1 MLNLLGLINME
12 EAKRRRPNAV
22 GVNPCAEILLDSK
35 GVCNLTTI
43 NIKAFVKEDS
53 EGNKYLD
60 KEGLLDAQR
69 LSARIGVR
77 MTLVT
82 LELDEWD
89 ANQKRD
95 RLIGTSMTGL
105 QDALEILEYTTEDE
119 IKLLNE
125 LRDAS
130 REEADRYAGELRI
143 TRPLLATTV
152 KPEGTLSQV
161 FGGVSPGV
169 HNSHSPYYIRRVR
182 VNANDPL
189 AKVAK
194 DLGWSIHA
202 EVGTNGKYT
211 EEELAEEEQVETAQT
226 LVIGFPIKSGAKKTK
241 DDITV
246 DDQFD
251 LYFRFQKEYTEHNTS
266 NTITVRPDEWGQ
278 AERRVWDGWD
288 DFVGVSFLSHDG
300 GSYTLA
306 PYTAI
311 EEEEYEEMK
320 KDMKAFNPE
329 LLRKYEES
337 ETEADMENM
346 DSCEGGTCPI
356 R

>member
-1 MLNLLGLINME
+1 MLNLLGLLNME

-43 NIKAFVKEDS
+43 NVKAFVKED
-53 EGNKYLD
+53 EQGNKYLD
-60 KEGLLDAQR
+60 RAGLLRAQK
-69 LSARIGVR
+69 LSSRIGVR

-82 LELDEWD
+82 LELEEWD
-89 ANQKRD
+89 TNQKRD

-105 QDALEILEYTTEDE
+105 QDALELLEFTEEEE
-119 IKLLNE
+119 ISLLND
-125 LRDAS
+125 LRDVS
-130 REEADRYAGELRI
+130 REEADAYANELRI
-143 TRPLLATTV
+143 PTPLLATTV
-152 KPEGTLSQV
+152 KPEGSLSQV

-169 HNSHSPYYIRRVR
+169 HMSHSPYYIRRVR
-182 VNANDPL
+182 INATDPL

-194 DLGWSIHA
+194 DLGWNIHA
-202 EVGTNGKYT
+202 EVGTNNKFS
-211 EEELAEEEQVETAQT
+211 EEELALPEQVDTAST
-226 LVIGFPIKSGAKKTK
+226 LVIDFPIESGATKTK

-266 NTITVRPDEWGQ
+266 NTITVKPNEWAQ
-278 AERRVWDGWD
+278 AEQRVWDGWD

-306 PYTAI
+306 PYEAITA
-311 EEEEYEEMK
+311 EEYKEAK
-320 KDMKAFNPE
+320 KDMKPFDPK
-329 LLRKYEES
+329 LLRKYEQS
-337 ETEADMENM
+337 ETELDL
-346 DSCEGGTCPI
+346 DSVESCSQGVCPI